1 MMTNNNAI
9 PAPRLWLVIAKS
21 YRALSLLA
29 EQSIANTGLCLTD
42 FVALEALL
50 HKGPL
55 TISQIQDKVRLA
67 SGSMTAAVDRL
78 DKLGLVVR
86 KSSPSD
92 RRARVVELTAQGKR
106 LAASC
111 FERHAKD
118 LEALMSALSRKEREQ
133 LYESLKKLGLLAAE
147 KLNHPESQANR
158 SRNKLGRDHR
168 VRATTNT

>member
-1 MMTNNNAI
+1 MKKSDRIT
-9 PAPRLWLVIAKS
+9 APRLWLVLAKS

-55 TISQIQDKVRLA
+55 TISEIQEKVRLA

-78 DKLGLVVR
+78 EKLGLVVR
-86 KSSPSD
+86 RSSPSD
-92 RRARVVELTAQGKR
+92 RRARVVELTVRGRR

-118 LEALMSALSRKEREQ
+118 LEDLMSVLSEREMEQ
-133 LYESLKKLGLLAAE
+133 LHGSLKKLGLLAAE
-147 KLNHPESQANR
+147 KLDQRGKVKIYKE
-158 SRNKLGRDHR
+158 
-168 VRATTNT
+168 

>member
-1 MMTNNNAI
+1 MKKSDRMK
-9 PAPRLWLVIAKS
+9 APRLWVVIAKS

-29 EQSIANTGLCLTD
+29 ERSIANTGLCLTD

-55 TISQIQDKVRLA
+55 TISEIQDKVRLA

-78 DKLGLVVR
+78 EKLGLVVR
-86 KSSPSD
+86 RSSPND

-111 FERHAKD
+111 FARHAKD
-118 LEALMSALSRKEREQ
+118 LEALMSVLSEREMDQ
-133 LYESLKKLGLLAAE
+133 LYGSLKKLGLLAAD
-147 KLNHPESQANR
+147 KLDQQEAKVKSSKEQTRKSMSDLRTSHN
-158 SRNKLGRDHR
+158 
-168 VRATTNT
+168 

>member
-1 MMTNNNAI
+1 MKKTDRMK
-9 PAPRLWLVIAKS
+9 APRLWLVIAKS
-21 YRALSLLA
+21 YRSLSLLA
-29 EQSIANTGLCLTD
+29 EQSIANTGMCLTD

-55 TISQIQDKVRLA
+55 TISEIQDKVRLA

-78 DKLGLVVR
+78 EKLGLVVR

-92 RRARVVELTAQGKR
+92 RRARVVELTVQGER

-118 LEALMSALSRKEREQ
+118 LEALMSVLSDREIEQ
-133 LYESLKKLGLLAAE
+133 LYGSLKRLGLLAAE
-147 KLNHPESQANR
+147 KLDEREAKVTSSKEQ
-158 SRNKLGRDHR
+158 SRNP
-168 VRATTNT
+168 

>member
-1 MMTNNNAI
+1 MKKNSDRVS
-9 PAPRLWLVIAKS
+9 APRLWLVIAKS

-29 EQSIANTGLCLTD
+29 EQSIASTGLCLTD

-55 TISQIQDKVRLA
+55 TISEIQDKVRLA

-78 DKLGLVVR
+78 EKLGLVVR
-86 KSSPSD
+86 KSIPSD
-92 RRARVVELTAQGKR
+92 RRARVVELTVPGKR

-118 LEALMSALSRKEREQ
+118 LEALMSVLSEKEMEQ
-133 LYESLKKLGLLAAE
+133 LHGSLKKFGLLAAKQLDQQE
-147 KLNHPESQANR
+147 AKAKQ
-158 SRNKLGRDHR
+158 
-168 VRATTNT
+168 

>member
-1 MMTNNNAI
+1 MKKSGRMN
-9 PAPRLWLVIAKS
+9 APRLWLVLAKS

-29 EQSIANTGLCLTD
+29 ERSIANTGLCLTD

-55 TISQIQDKVRLA
+55 TISEIQDKVRLA

-78 DKLGLVVR
+78 EKLGLVVR
-86 KSSPSD
+86 KSSPND

-111 FERHAKD
+111 FARHAKD
-118 LEALMSALSRKEREQ
+118 LEALMSVLSDREMEQ
-133 LYESLKKLGLLAAE
+133 LYGSLKKLGLLAAD
-147 KLNHPESQANR
+147 KLDQQEAKVKSSKEQTRKSMSDLRTSHN
-158 SRNKLGRDHR
+158 
-168 VRATTNT
+168 

>member
-1 MMTNNNAI
+1 VKKRDRMT
-9 PAPRLWLVIAKS
+9 APRLWLVIAKS

-55 TISQIQDKVRLA
+55 TISEIQDKVRLA

-78 DKLGLVVR
+78 EKLRLVVR

-92 RRARVVELTAQGKR
+92 RRARVIELTARGKR

-118 LEALMSALSRKEREQ
+118 LEALMSVLSEREMRQ
-133 LYESLKKLGLLAAE
+133 LHGSLKKLGLLAAE
-147 KLNHPESQANR
+147 KLGQQEAKMKISKEQASKSHHDLR
-158 SRNKLGRDHR
+158 HSLQ
-168 VRATTNT
+168 